1 MYIVNALSMWEQDH
15 PGRPVP
21 GSSFDDAGYMS
32 EDENSWENISVVDTD
47 SEEATANNGHQD
59 TKKIDFKERFN
70 IPDDILLLD
79 RRDLPR
85 MVSVVYGCDIDKVPA
100 PMKED
105 VSKQNRQQEGRGR
118 KGSGS
123 NSSSRTGNLR
133 RAAGQQRQGLPGVE
147 PYGAGPSVENGG
159 HLNAAVAVGTNDI
172 EDDEMRGRKGTR
184 SSSAPESQRRLLLRC
199 EACGHQLPPF
209 IQALAQRRATTSLAA
224 GEEGAGTDGV
234 LPEHP
239 QIQKAS
245 EVVRLMF

>member
-1 MYIVNALSMWEQDH
+1 MSNKRHNYQSFVFKVVTNKPDPVCSENLLAVCSDFQHFTCINSCCYCGLLCNVGVSSWHMYIVNELNMCEQDT

-47 SEEATANNGHQD
+47 GEEATANNGHQD
-59 TKKIDFKERFN
+59 TKKIDFKERFY

-100 PMKED
+100 AMKED

-133 RAAGQQRQGLPGVE
+133 RAAGQQ
-147 PYGAGPSVENGG
+147 
-159 HLNAAVAVGTNDI
+159 
-172 EDDEMRGRKGTR
+172 
-184 SSSAPESQRRLLLRC
+184 
-199 EACGHQLPPF
+199 
-209 IQALAQRRATTSLAA
+209 
-224 GEEGAGTDGV
+224 
-234 LPEHP
+234 
-239 QIQKAS
+239 
-245 EVVRLMF
+245 